1 MVLVLMNINV
11 QYYEGV
17 TKRGVLD
24 LTRHVKKRVTVSH
37 VKIGIIKM

>member
-24 LTRHVKKRVTVSH
+24 LIRHVKKESNCEPCQNWNY
-37 VKIGIIKM
+37 